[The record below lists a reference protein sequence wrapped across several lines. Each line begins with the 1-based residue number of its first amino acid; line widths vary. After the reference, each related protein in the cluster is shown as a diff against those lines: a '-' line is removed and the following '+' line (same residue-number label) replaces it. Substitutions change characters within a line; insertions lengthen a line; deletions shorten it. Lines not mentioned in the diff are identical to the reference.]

1 MLADMLTDELIAR
14 RPSGRTGLASW
25 YAEVLQAQDAEGIR
39 ASDLAALLGVTT
51 TNIYYWRRR
60 LRDLDAGEESARAA
74 AGPSGLIRVDV
85 ARDPEGPTGDERRAA
100 LEVRLTD
107 SRTIVVPSGFDADEL
122 RKLVSV
128 LEAC

>member
-1 MLADMLTDELIAR
+1 MLTDELIAR

-25 YAEVLQAQDAEGIR
+25 YSEVFQAQDVEGIGV
-39 ASDLAALLGVTT
+39 SDLAALLGVTT

-60 LRDLDAGEESARAA
+60 LRDLDGAEERARAA
-74 AGPSGLIRVDV
+74 EGPSGLVRVEV
-85 ARDPEGPTGDERRAA
+85 APSAGGAAGDERRAA
-100 LEVRLTD
+100 LEIRLAD
-107 SRTIVVPSGFDADEL
+107 SRTIVVPAGFDAEEL

>member
-25 YAEVLQAQDAEGIR
+25 YAEVFQAQDAEGMG

-74 AGPSGLIRVDV
+74 EGPSGLVRVEV
-85 ARDPEGPTGDERRAA
+85 ARAAGGATGGERRAA
-100 LEVRLTD
+100 LEVRLGD
-107 SRTIVVPSGFDADEL
+107 SRTIVVPARFDADEL

>member
-25 YAEVLQAQDAEGIR
+25 YAEVFQAQDAEGIR

-85 ARDPEGPTGDERRAA
+85 ARDPEGPTGDEHRAA
-100 LEVRLTD
+100 LVRGGTLSDGAPFTNSD
-107 SRTIVVPSGFDADEL
+107 VGA
-122 RKLVSV
+122 
-128 LEAC
+128 AG